1 MGGTTQISLFHYLR
15 YLRIDPIDD
24 HPQVCWIHRLVIS
37 PDVLGQKHWHDRHVL
52 GSGLQ
57 TTWLRQER
65 PSFPLMIFFFFFFGM
80 FKQHHFKK
88 KEFQEHCCLCFSFTV
103 CCRNKSQNSMLSTVW
118 GARRRNTGPMPL
130 YKPMR
135 PSVWQTFSMQ
145 SEKPRYRRPWRQIRE
160 TDRSVRLSLCQKLS
174 DDIISFDEIISAHPT
189 TLIHRLIVQP
199 GTDDVKGRH
208 GKRHHDSTH
217 HGCDQGR
224 EPVVWS
230 EPLMWTGKKK
240 KKTG

>member
-1 MGGTTQISLFHYLR
+1 
-15 YLRIDPIDD
+15 
-24 HPQVCWIHRLVIS
+24 
-37 PDVLGQKHWHDRHVL
+37 
-52 GSGLQ
+52 
-57 TTWLRQER
+57 
-65 PSFPLMIFFFFFFGM
+65 
-80 FKQHHFKK
+80 
-88 KEFQEHCCLCFSFTV
+88 
-103 CCRNKSQNSMLSTVW
+103 MLSTVW

-199 GTDDVKGRH
+199 GTDDVKGCH

-230 EPLMWTGKKK
+230 EPLMWMGKKK
-240 KKTG
+240 KNRLMKFDICVCVCVLWWQLFSYRQSKSVSCEAQLPGHVTPSLWPRWRLPAEQLIPPWLEARPRSRPSTDQSNLLFCRWWQTHRRLPVR